1 MAKHLWLLRH
11 GEAVPHGAR
20 SDDGKRELTPKG
32 ERQSTDAGRALKGM
46 RVKFDACYASPKLRA
61 RDTARLAVASLD
73 VEVVEVKAMAGK
85 FARADA
91 AELLGA
97 HRGHVLMV
105 GHEPD
110 FAQIVYEMT
119 GARVHLKKGGLAV
132 VKVSSSSELILLL
145 RPAELAAMA
154 R

>member
-20 SDDGKRELTPKG
+20 SDDGQRELTAKG
-32 ERQSTDAGRALKGM
+32 EAQSTAAGCALAGM
-46 RVKFDACYASPKLRA
+46 DVSFEACYASPKLRA
-61 RDTARLAVASLD
+61 RDTARLAAAALGVD
-73 VEVVEVKAMAGK
+73 VVEEQAIAGD
-85 FARADA
+85 FDRDGA
-91 AELLGA
+91 AELLSA
-97 HRGHVLMV
+97 HRGHVLVV

-110 FAQIVYEMT
+110 FSQIVYDMT
-119 GARVHLKKGGLAV
+119 GGRVDLKKGGLAV
-132 VKVSSSSELILLL
+132 VKAGSAAELILLL